1 MRQLLIVLSL
11 LAAAPAAAAQDRAP
25 PARQG
30 LVDLSY
36 TLGQAHGL
44 SQTCR
49 PDSQAWRRRMI
60 RLVELETPDE
70 AFRGRLF
77 DAFNT
82 GFSLAQARHPSCTP
96 RARAE
101 LAEVSRRGGQ
111 LARVIAS
118 AR

>member
-1 MRQLLIVLSL
+1 MRQLLIALWM
-11 LAAAPAAAAQDRAP
+11 LAAAPAAAQDRAP

-44 SQTCR
+44 ALTCS
-49 PDSQAWRRRMI
+49 PDSQTWRLRMI
-60 RLVELETPDE
+60 RLVEVETPDE
-70 AFRGRLF
+70 VFRARLF

-82 GFSLAQARHPSCTP
+82 GFSTAQARHPRCGRRTRS
-96 RARAE
+96 E
-101 LAEVSRRGGQ
+101 LATVARRGQ
-111 LARVIAS
+111 DLARVIAS

>member
-1 MRQLLIVLSL
+1 MRQLLIALCL
-11 LAAAPAAAAQDRAP
+11 LAAAAPAAAQDRAP

-44 SQTCR
+44 AQVCD
-49 PDSQAWRRRMI
+49 PDSQTWRSRMLRMI
-60 RLVELETPDE
+60 ELEAPDE
-70 AFRGRLF
+70 TFRGRLF
-77 DAFNT
+77 QAFNT
-82 GFSLAQARHPSCTP
+82 GFSTGQARYPRCSA

-101 LAEVSRRGGQ
+101 LAAVARRGKD

>member
-1 MRQLLIVLSL
+1 MRQLLIALWM
-11 LAAAPAAAAQDRAP
+11 LAAAPAAAQDRAP

-44 SQTCR
+44 ALTCN
-49 PDSQAWRRRMI
+49 PDSQTWRARMI
-60 RLVELETPDE
+60 RLVELEAPDVS
-70 AFRGRLF
+70 FRARLF

-82 GFSLAQARHPSCTP
+82 GFSTAQARHPRCVRRT
-96 RARAE
+96 RAE
-101 LAEVSRRGGQ
+101 LATVARRGQ
-111 LARVIAS
+111 DLARVIAS